1 MSEVLCNVLNSNKPK
16 IQTKVLGFDGTCGTS
31 SDRYVDVSCVGW
43 IPIAVGMSGVIYNGS
58 CHVPNAYV
66 SLSENIVHVYC
77 RFTEGGGSIGISLIV
92 SYIQEQK

>member
-16 IQTKVLGFDGTCGTS
+16 IQTKVLEFDGTCGTG

-43 IPIAVGMSGVIYNGS
+43 IPIAVGMSGVNYNGA
-58 CHVPNAYV
+58 CHVPNASV

-77 RFTEGGGSIGISLIV
+77 RFTEGGGSIGILLIV